1 MDQCFPKNGT
11 ACDPDEVAAETEREV
26 NEMIDEIED
35 LVRSLSDADD
45 VTLECDFGI
54 VLSNPSGD
62 IVSRSGETNLLGSS
76 ATNENTVSL
85 VMGTVLT
92 IGTWILM
99 MDNDVT

>member
-1 MDQCFPKNGT
+1 MVRPAIRTKLPPQQNEKLMKLAD
-11 ACDPDEVAAETEREV
+11 AEG
-26 NEMIDEIED
+26 
-35 LVRSLSDADD
+35 

-85 VMGTVLT
+85 MAGTILT
-92 IGTWILM
+92 IGTWIM
-99 MDNDVT
+99 MMIMT